1 MPELTLPMSKA
12 LKNEEI
18 FPSSLLDCKHRDRA
32 DTKGVIKH
40 SQYSSVIFFY
50 LLWALEKKGEEQML
64 LLGQLLRAFA
74 LNLTR
79 AKYGMKC
86 VTNERHKSIHA
97 GSLRRSGIHSLHI
110 NNSFCSWRLCL

>member
-1 MPELTLPMSKA
+1 M
-12 LKNEEI
+12 KNEEI
-18 FPSSLLDCKHRDRA
+18 FQSSLLGCKHRDMA

-40 SQYSSVIFFY
+40 SHYSSVVF
-50 LLWALEKKGEEQML
+50 LPSLGPGNKGEEQTF

-74 LNLTR
+74 LSLTR
-79 AKYGMKC
+79 TKYGMKC

-97 GSLRRSGIHSLHI
+97 GNLQRSGIHSLHI